1 MGKLLDILGL
11 GSGKKNFYVRD
22 FRNAY
27 QLRPDNNPPRFK
39 FEGYVNFIINRKLLD
54 MMYPETQTAEFRTQ
68 ISSLVRTASLPAV
81 EFKTEV
87 KNKYNSKKIVQTGVE
102 YKPVSMTVLDTV
114 GNEWLTL
121 FMKYYS
127 FYYMN
132 ARNKQTDGDRDIS
145 DSQALTTLIDVS
157 PKFGSPS
164 FDSNASGFALIRIK
178 NFFERI
184 DYVMYH
190 GERAVQ
196 YSLINPVLKNFD
208 PGDLDYSSSDLLEF
222 KLDFEYEPPA

>member
-87 KNKYNSKKIVQTGVE
+87 KNKYNSKK
-102 YKPVSMTVLDTV
+102 K
-114 GNEWLTL
+114 
-121 FMKYYS
+121 
-127 FYYMN
+127 
-132 ARNKQTDGDRDIS
+132 
-145 DSQALTTLIDVS
+145 
-157 PKFGSPS
+157 
-164 FDSNASGFALIRIK
+164 
-178 NFFERI
+178 
-184 DYVMYH
+184 
-190 GERAVQ
+190 
-196 YSLINPVLKNFD
+196 
-208 PGDLDYSSSDLLEF
+208 
-222 KLDFEYEPPA
+222 